1 MPRCHTSYLTREKA
15 KFMALNIKTQYALA
29 IRDHV
34 LALPPGHRN
43 GITGFWVA
51 ALNRVQSETIIRIA
65 FMNDHRFVMEADID
79 PRGTHVMVRERIE
92 EYLDHERLKR
102 RDHPL
107 PDAEMLQKV
116 QNCTNGRRIVVAFRN
131 ARAFDRDIHYVGRNP
146 IWYTAD

>member
-1 MPRCHTSYLTREKA
+1 
-15 KFMALNIKTQYALA
+15 MALNIKTQYALA

-51 ALNRVQSETIIRIA
+51 ALNRAQNEAILRIA
-65 FMNDHRFVMEADID
+65 LLNAHGFVLEADID
-79 PRGTHVMVRERIE
+79 PEGTHVMVPEPIE

-107 PDAEMLQKV
+107 PDAEMRQTV
-116 QNCTNGRRIVVAFRN
+116 ENCIRGGRIVVTFRN
-131 ARAFDRDIHYVGRNP
+131 ARAFDGDPHHVGRNP